1 MSCFI
6 KRLITLTVP
15 VRYQAVNLFD
25 ENNIDVTKSSL
36 FSWSTDGICWTNFVT
51 FDQYNTLAPNIE
63 SDYYLRILIVTG
75 FKTLALDNKVV
86 DCYTICIYN
95 ENPYL
100 ADLCANQSIDF
111 YANLDCALLMYQQL
125 SDLVCCMVGI
135 PCYYFRVLPEQETAD
150 MTFKEYLLHNVV
162 DMKFL
167 KLVCQ
172 DGAMPSSKP
181 QMTEFDFDWE
191 TDWEVEMSK
200 SAFAKAFG
208 DTAFPKQR
216 DIIYIPMM
224 KRMWEVNSA
233 YDEKSEGFMWRPV
246 TWKLGL
252 IKWNDKT
259 NVNQGDFES
268 IIDSWASNRME
279 NFLPL
284 EHEEQEIESGVNQLE
299 APQYV
304 ADNLYI
310 TALEDAIRTGVTL
323 TEKDNVKPMQV
334 NHRAAVITR
343 NMYRFQDE
351 YSVVNYVKC
360 VCGDQGTLMFLVDT
374 TKPIDIYKYFPP
386 YKDVDPKTGYSK
398 PIFQAGTVEV
408 DLRIVREEMARRVR
422 YRYYI
427 SFNGME
433 CELGS
438 ATNDPSQSTY
448 TGIYL
453 VQCRWNRATFTT
465 ELNVIPWVQ
474 TVPVGTPLYRIR
486 PEMHILDFNNP
497 VDKLTAPYNNDLV
510 QTDPVTAYISPAP
523 IGMSNIKLFNSPLSD
538 NDMAKEAIKYTTSDP
553 RCLINDVARPL
564 VEQTGFSVR

>member
-1 MSCFI
+1 MSCLI

-15 VRYQAVNLFD
+15 VRYQAINLFD
-25 ENNIDVTKSSL
+25 ENNNDVTKSAL
-36 FSWSTDGICWTNFVT
+36 FSWSSDGACWTNFVT
-51 FDQYNTLAPNIE
+51 LDQYNQLAPNIE

-75 FKTLALDNKVV
+75 FSTLALDNKVV

-100 ADLCANQSIDF
+100 ADLCLNQSIDF

-135 PCYYFRVLPEQETAD
+135 PCYYFRVLPEQNTAD

-172 DGAMPSSKP
+172 DGTMPSSKP
-181 QMTEFDFDWE
+181 QMTEFDFDWD

-216 DIIYIPMM
+216 DIIYIPLM

-233 YDEKSEGFMWRPV
+233 YDEKNEAFMWRPV

-252 IKWNDKT
+252 VKWNDKT

-268 IIDSWASNRME
+268 IIDSWTTNRME

-284 EHEEQEIESGVNQLE
+284 EHEEQEIQSGVNQIE

-323 TEKDNVKPMQV
+323 SEMNNVDAMQI
-334 NHRAAVITR
+334 NHNAAVITR
-343 NMYRFQDE
+343 NMYRFQDKD
-351 YSVVNYVKC
+351 SVVHYVKC
-360 VCGDQGTLMFLVDT
+360 TCGDQGTLMFLVDT
-374 TKPIDIYKYFPP
+374 TKPTDLYNCFQGENEFTK
-386 YKDVDPKTGYSK
+386 V
-398 PIFQAGTVEV
+398 IFKAGNVEV
-408 DLRIVREEMARRVR
+408 KLRITRHETRRNDV
-422 YRYYI
+422 YKYYI

-433 CELGS
+433 CELCD
-438 ATNDPSQSTY
+438 ALNDPSKSTY
-448 TGIYL
+448 TGVYQ

-465 ELNVIPWVQ
+465 ELNVIPWIQ
-474 TVPVGTPLYRIR
+474 TVPVGTPPYRIR

-497 VDKLTAPYNNDLV
+497 VCTLTSNYNNDFI
-510 QTDPVTAYISPAP
+510 QETPVTPYISPAP
-523 IGMSNIKLFNSPLSD
+523 IGMANIKLFNSPLSD
-538 NDMAKEAIKYTTSDP
+538 NDMAKESIKYTTSDP
-553 RCLINDVARPL
+553 RCIINDVARPL